1 MGLNIF
7 EKKQKPLGKM
17 DLPELRKAELL
28 AESRRRTLERK
39 ATRLAKK
46 KQETF
51 ERGAKAASSE
61 LRRTLAQQ
69 FDMTTTEELMV
80 GRQLCIVSKEVMIV
94 SRVRAVKQN
103 AGASAVVRPQDLK
116 GIETEMDRDSAAAR
130 AYQEILDEALEAG
143 TIDEGELGLSEAGK
157 DVLAAWE
164 GLDTG
169 AIADTETAMAE
180 ADRNTRER
188 MSAAGE

>member
-7 EKKQKPLGKM
+7 DKKPTPLGKM
-17 DLPELRKAELL
+17 DLKELRMAELR
-28 AESRRRTLERK
+28 AEGRRRQLEKK
-39 ATRLAKK
+39 AVKLARR

-51 ERGAKAASSE
+51 ERGAKAASAE
-61 LRRTLAQQ
+61 LRRALAQQ

-103 AGASAVVRPQDLK
+103 SGVNTVIRTQDLK
-116 GIETEMDRDSAAAR
+116 GIETAMDKDAAAAA
-130 AYQEILDEALEAG
+130 AYQEILDEAMEAS

-157 DVLAAWE
+157 DALAAWE
-164 GLDTG
+164 MLDTG

>member
-1 MGLNIF
+1 MGLDIF
-7 EKKQKPLGKM
+7 AKRQKPLGKM
-17 DLPELRKAELL
+17 DFKELRKAELM
-28 AESRRRTLERK
+28 AEGRRRTLEKK
-39 ATRLAKK
+39 AIKLAKR

-51 ERGAKAASSE
+51 ERGAKATSPE

-69 FDMTTTEELMV
+69 FDLTTTEELMV

-94 SRVRAVKQN
+94 SRVRAVKEN
-103 AGASAVVRPQDLK
+103 AGANAVVRPQDLK
-116 GIETEMDRDSAAAR
+116 GIETAMDRDSAAAL
-130 AYQEILDEALEAG
+130 AYQEILDEALEAS

-164 GLDTG
+164 MLDTG

-188 MSAAGE
+188 MSTAGE